1 MVQTSR
7 NPPDTGQ
14 SDLELRPSESDIM
27 KGIRLW
33 LLNNV
38 LPSPWT
44 VQQGQQNRAPT
55 MQAPFAIMQIVT
67 RQRYATNS
75 RRYDP
80 DGSVTI
86 VKPERMGIQI
96 STFGTGAGNAVSLIN
111 TMWRD
116 PDAVAW
122 FRANV
127 PGMAPLHASD
137 PMQHPFTT
145 AEKQYEDQWSVDLIA
160 DVLASVTKPGQ
171 SALLLG
177 MEAVT
182 QAETLATTNGKS

>member
-1 MVQTSR
+1 
-7 NPPDTGQ
+7 
-14 SDLELRPSESDIM
+14 M

-33 LLNNV
+33 LLDNV
-38 LPSPWT
+38 LPLPWT

-75 RRYDP
+75 RRYNP
-80 DGSVTI
+80 DGSVTL
-86 VKPERMGIQI
+86 VKPERMGVQI

-116 PDAVAW
+116 PDAVEW

-127 PGMAPLHASD
+127 PGVAPLYASD

-160 DVLASVTKPGQ
+160 DVLATVTKPGR
-171 SALLLG
+171 SAIHLG

-182 QAETLATTNGKS
+182 PADNPHTTTDKTE

>member
-1 MVQTSR
+1 
-7 NPPDTGQ
+7 
-14 SDLELRPSESDIM
+14 M

-38 LPSPWT
+38 LPPPWT

-55 MQAPFAIMQIVT
+55 MQAPFAIMQVVT

-75 RRYDP
+75 RRYGP

-86 VKPERMGIQI
+86 VNPERMGIQI
-96 STFGTGAGNAVSLIN
+96 TTFGTGADNVVSLIN

-127 PGMAPLHASD
+127 PGMAPLYASD

-145 AEKQYEDQWSVDLIA
+145 AEKQYEDKWSVDLIA

-171 SALLLG
+171 SALHLG

>member
-1 MVQTSR
+1 MQTSR
-7 NPPDTGQ
+7 NPPNTGQ
-14 SDLELRPSESDIM
+14 SNLELTPSESDIM

-55 MQAPFAIMQIVT
+55 MQAPFAIMQIIT

-75 RRYDP
+75 HRYNP
-80 DGSVTI
+80 DGSVTT
-86 VKPERMGIQI
+86 VKLERMGIQI

-116 PDAVAW
+116 PDAVQW
-122 FRANV
+122 FMDNL
-127 PGMAPLHASD
+127 PGVGPIHASD
-137 PMQHPFTT
+137 PIQHPFTT

-160 DVLASVTKPGQ
+160 DVHATVTKPGQ
-171 SALLLG
+171 SAIHLG
-177 MEAVT
+177 MESIT
-182 QAETLATTNGKS
+182 QADTLHTTTDRTE

>member
-1 MVQTSR
+1 
-7 NPPDTGQ
+7 
-14 SDLELRPSESDIM
+14 M

-127 PGMAPLHASD
+127 PGVAPLHASD
-137 PMQHPFTT
+137 PRQHPFTT

>member
-1 MVQTSR
+1 MQNSS
-7 NPPDTGQ
+7 NPPNQGRTN
-14 SDLELRPSESDIM
+14 LELKPSESDIM
-27 KGIRLW
+27 KGIGDW
-33 LLNNV
+33 LVQNI
-38 LPSPWT
+38 LPPPWT
-44 VQQGQQNRAPT
+44 VRQGQQNGVAT
-55 MQAPFAIMQIVT
+55 EEMPFAIMQIIT
-67 RQRYATNS
+67 RQRYATNN
-75 RRYDP
+75 RRYSP

-86 VKPERMGIQI
+86 IKPERMGIQI

-116 PDAVAW
+116 PDAVEW

-127 PGMAPLHASD
+127 PGVAPLYASD

-171 SALLLG
+171 SALHLG

>member
-1 MVQTSR
+1 
-7 NPPDTGQ
+7 
-14 SDLELRPSESDIM
+14 M
-27 KGIRLW
+27 KGVRLW

-67 RQRYATNS
+67 RDIYATNS
-75 RRYDP
+75 RRYNP

-86 VKPERMGIQI
+86 VKPERLGIQI

-111 TMWRD
+111 TLWRD
-116 PDAVAW
+116 PDAVEW
-122 FRANV
+122 FRDNL
-127 PGMAPLHASD
+127 PGFAPLYASD
-137 PMQHPFTT
+137 PRQHPFTT

-160 DVLASVTKPGQ
+160 DVHAIVTKPGQ
-171 SALLLG
+171 SALHLR
-177 MEAVT
+177 MKSVT
-182 QAETLATTNGKS
+182 PADTIHDIATGSEKNIV

>member
-1 MVQTSR
+1 
-7 NPPDTGQ
+7 
-14 SDLELRPSESDIM
+14 M
-27 KGIRLW
+27 KGIGDW
-33 LLNNV
+33 LVKNV
-38 LPSPWT
+38 LPPPWT
-44 VQQGQQNRAPT
+44 VRQGQQNGVAT
-55 MQAPFAIMQIVT
+55 EEMPFAIMQIVT
-67 RQRYATNS
+67 RNIYATNG
-75 RRYDP
+75 RRYNP
-80 DGSVTI
+80 GGSVTVI
-86 VKPERMGIQI
+86 TPMRLGIQI
-96 STFGTGAGNAVSLIN
+96 STFGTGAGNQAAEIASL
-111 TMWRD
+111 WRD

-127 PGMAPLHASD
+127 PGVAPLYASD

-171 SALLLG
+171 SAIHLG

>member
-1 MVQTSR
+1 
-7 NPPDTGQ
+7 
-14 SDLELRPSESDIM
+14 M

-67 RQRYATNS
+67 RNIYATNG
-75 RRYDP
+75 RRYNP
-80 DGSVTI
+80 GGSVTVI
-86 VKPERMGIQI
+86 TPMRLGIQI
-96 STFGTGAGNAVSLIN
+96 STFGTGAGNQAAEIASL
-111 TMWRD
+111 WRD

-122 FRANV
+122 FRATC
-127 PGMAPLHASD
+127 PGMAPLYAS
-137 PMQHPFTT
+137 PPRQHPFTT

-160 DVLASVTKPGQ
+160 DVLASVTKPAQ
-171 SALLLG
+171 SATRLE
-177 MEAVT
+177 MQAIT
-182 QAETLATTNGKS
+182 QAETLATTTDIIE